1 MPTATRKSISPAD
14 LAWLR
19 VQTPEN
25 LPVTTIAL
33 VCCKPIDPACLKS
46 RIEDRLLAEPRF
58 RQRVESRHLSWTR
71 PRWLEHDDFLLDDH
85 FIRLEP
91 DVEPHLDSVLAEL
104 RSRPLDERLPLWQ
117 LHLVRLADDRSAVV
131 LRIHATLADS
141 RAALDL
147 ALRLTDD
154 EPPWTRTPPEVGFEH
169 SIPPLAIL
177 ERTEREASST
187 RALCRLISSRSDRDN
202 PLRRRPT
209 GIKHLGWSSELELR
223 HLEQR
228 AADLETSTTHVLMA
242 GVVAGLR
249 AAVHSKDTP
258 TEDVNLRAVV
268 PLSLRQGET
277 SPTGTQLALGLLR
290 LPLSGHSSA
299 ERLARVSE
307 AIARL
312 GLASG
317 QMPVLGPD
325 TTQGL
330 SMTEFEERSLRLL
343 GKKATVMLAIASGPR
358 EATTLCEQPLAELL
372 WWPGELGEISLGISI
387 VTYAESARFM
397 ISCDES
403 LDLDPQVMA
412 DNMTDAIRTI

>member
-1 MPTATRKSISPAD
+1 LRTTHGETLSPAD

-33 VCCKPIDPACLKS
+33 VCSKPIEESCLKS

-58 RQRVESRHLSWTR
+58 RQRVEPRHVSWVR

-85 FIRLEP
+85 FIRPGPGAEP
-91 DVEPHLDSVLAEL
+91 TLDSLLSQL
-104 RSRPLDERLPLWQ
+104 RSRPLDPGLPLWQ
-117 LHLVRLADDRSAVV
+117 LHLIRLADGRSAIV
-131 LRIHATLADS
+131 LRIHATMADS

-154 EPPWTRTPPEVGFEH
+154 QPPAAHTPPEVGFEPA
-169 SIPPLAIL
+169 IPPHAIL
-177 ERTEREASST
+177 DRTEKQASRT

-202 PLRRRPT
+202 PLRRHPT
-209 GIKHLGWSSELELR
+209 GTKRLAWSAAVELR
-223 HLEQR
+223 HLEKR
-228 AADLETSTTHVLMA
+228 AADLETSMTHVLMA

-249 AAVHSKDTP
+249 TAIHSKDIP
-258 TEDVNLRAVV
+258 TEDVKLRAVV
-268 PLSLRQGET
+268 PLSLRQDDAT
-277 SPTGTQLALGLLR
+277 PIGTRLALGLLPM
-290 LPLSGHSSA
+290 PLDGHTPT
-299 ERLARVSE
+299 ERLAQVSE
-307 AIARL
+307 AITRL
-312 GLASG
+312 GLTAG

-325 TTQGL
+325 AAQGL

-343 GKKATVMLAIASGPR
+343 GKKATVMLAIASGPH
-358 EATTLCEQPLAELL
+358 EATTLCKQPLAELL
-372 WWPGELGEISLGISI
+372 WWPGELGEISLSISI
-387 VTYAESARFM
+387 VTYAQNTRFM
-397 ISCDES
+397 ISCDNS